1 VDKRTRELER
11 EYRAVVEEI
20 LELRGDDGRISAF
33 LRAIAEPGA
42 LADSAGY
49 SPNISYEQKVE
60 LLRTLDVTDRLE
72 LAVKLQRESLAELQV
87 RKRIREDVQE
97 GAEKQQR
104 EYFLRKQMDSIRK
117 ELGDDDASVAQEYRA
132 KIDEALMPDGRLF
145 VEVEE
150 HPDPT
155 GTLDGKTRN
164 LEREYRAVVE
174 EILELRGDDG
184 RVSAF
189 VRSISEPGSLADTS
203 GYSPDLR
210 YEQKLTL
217 LQTLDVAERLEL
229 ALGYQRERLA
239 EMQVRKRI
247 RDDVESGAEKQ
258 QRDYFLRKQMDSIR
272 KELGEDDASVVEEY
286 RTKIAESGMPD
297 DVREQAEK
305 ELGRLERLGEQTAE
319 SSVIRTYIDWLLAV
333 PWSHRSEER
342 LDPTHAREVLDT
354 DHAGL
359 EDVKDRIVE
368 YIAVKKLRQE
378 RGITEDKRSGAI
390 LTLIGPPGTGKTS
403 IGESIARA
411 TGREFVRMSLGGV
424 RDEAEIRG
432 HRRTYIGALPGRLVR
447 ALRDAGTMNPVI
459 MLDEVDKVG
468 ADWRGDPSSALLEV
482 LDPAQ
487 NHSFRD
493 HYLDVELDLSG
504 VLFIATANVADTIP
518 GPLLDRMEVIRF
530 DGYTTTEKVAIA
542 RGYLWPRQLERNGL
556 RSEEVEISDELL
568 LSVVTEYT
576 REAGVRQLER
586 ELGTLLRKT
595 ATKIAANESH
605 APVLLDLDALRDA
618 LGRQKHFQESAIRT
632 AVPGVATGLAVT
644 GTGGDVLFVE
654 ATAMNGKPGLT
665 LTGQLGDVMKESA
678 QIALSYV
685 RGHADELGIDPMAF
699 EERQFHVHVPA
710 GAIPKDGPSAGV
722 TMVTALASLLSGRPV
737 RHTVGMTGE
746 VTLQGRVLPI
756 GGLKQKV
763 LAAHAAGLTEVVLPE
778 RNRGDLDDVPK
789 EVRDAMT
796 FHPAMTVNEVLAAA
810 LEPAPVHSN
819 A

>member
-1 VDKRTRELER
+1 MTRLLLVPLEDVVVFPGMSLTLAVDAGKDEER
-11 EYRAVVEEI
+11 VFLVPRHENEFASIGTVAEISDRVRLPGGARAVS
-20 LELRGDDGRISAF
+20 LNGLHRGVA
-33 LRAIAEPGA
+33 GA
-42 LADSAGY
+42 AHTA
-49 SPNISYEQKVE
+49 
-60 LLRTLDVTDRLE
+60 
-72 LAVKLQRESLAELQV
+72 
-87 RKRIREDVQE
+87 
-97 GAEKQQR
+97 
-104 EYFLRKQMDSIRK
+104 
-117 ELGDDDASVAQEYRA
+117 
-132 KIDEALMPDGRLF
+132 PDGRLY

-155 GTLDGKTRN
+155 GTPDGKTRN

-189 VRSISEPGSLADTS
+189 VRSITEPGALADTS

-210 YEQKLTL
+210 YEQKVQL

-229 ALGYQRERLA
+229 ALSFQRERLA
-239 EMQVRKRI
+239 EMQIRKRI

-258 QRDYFLRKQMDSIR
+258 QREYFLRKQMESIR
-272 KELGEDDASVVEEY
+272 KELGEDEASVVDEY
-286 RTKIAESGMPD
+286 RVKIEEAGMPD
-297 DVREQAEK
+297 AVREQAEK

-319 SSVIRTYIDWLLAV
+319 SSVIRTYLDWLISV
-333 PWSHRSEER
+333 PWSKRSEER
-342 LDPTHAREVLDT
+342 LDPAHAREVLDN

-378 RGITEDKRSGAI
+378 RGITEDRRSGAI

-530 DGYTTTEKVAIA
+530 DGYTTSEKVAIA

-556 RSEEVEISDELL
+556 RADEVEISDPLL
-568 LSVVTEYT
+568 ETVATEYT

-586 ELGTLLRKT
+586 EIGTLLRKT
-595 ATKIAANESH
+595 ATRIAADASL
-605 APVLLDLDALRDA
+605 AAVTIDLEAVRDA
-618 LGRQKHFQESAIRT
+618 LGRQKYFQESAIRT
-632 AVPGVATGLAVT
+632 AIPGVATGLAVT

-654 ATAMNGKPGLT
+654 ATSMQGKPGLT

-685 RGHADELGIDPMAF
+685 RGHADELGIEPNAF
-699 EERQFHVHVPA
+699 DERQFHVHVPA

-756 GGLKQKV
+756 GGVKQKV

-778 RNRGDLDDVPK
+778 RNRGDLDDVPQ
-789 EVRDAMT
+789 EVRDSMTFRLAMT
-796 FHPAMTVNEVLAAA
+796 IDEVLATA
-810 LEPAPVHSN
+810 LEPVALRQ
-819 A
+819 AA